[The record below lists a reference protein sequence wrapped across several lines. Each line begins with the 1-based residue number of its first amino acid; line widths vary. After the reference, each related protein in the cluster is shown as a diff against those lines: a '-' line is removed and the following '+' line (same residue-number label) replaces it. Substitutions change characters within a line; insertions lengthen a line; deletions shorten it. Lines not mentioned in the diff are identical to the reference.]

1 MKPRHCTRAYG
12 CAELLLNKPRPAS
25 CDTLVRLMKHYE
37 DALGSYT
44 YLTADE

>member
-1 MKPRHCTRAYG
+1 MGLITFDQVK
-12 CAELLLNKPRPAS
+12 L
-25 CDTLVRLMKHYE
+25 LMKHYE